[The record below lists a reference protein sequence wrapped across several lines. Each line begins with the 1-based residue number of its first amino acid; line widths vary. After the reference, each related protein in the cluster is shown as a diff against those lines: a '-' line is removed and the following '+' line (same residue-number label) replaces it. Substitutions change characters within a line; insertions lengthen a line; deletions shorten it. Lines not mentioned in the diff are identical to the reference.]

1 MGNPFFLTG
10 KPFVMK
16 SLLFIL
22 SLLLL
27 VAIAQPVE
35 AFRVTPLSKE
45 SIVVELTTEAETR
58 DLALAKAKQEAI
70 LGTVGR
76 IFLEK
81 KLIMADQILGKY
93 VGNYA
98 DKFIDAQEVLEEN
111 FVAGKNI
118 ITSRVYVNFANLEK
132 DLTEKRFVY
141 KPAYKPLFT
150 TFMTERVETKISNE
164 GVALKSLNAAL
175 EDLGMRPFGAILQT
189 PPNTTDIAQDAFLLD
204 SATISSQR
212 SGVEII
218 ISGEAEIN
226 LVEKKQLYFDEYWF
240 YETKVTASLIRVDTK
255 EVLVSATAKGTA
267 SEKDKDEAIGL
278 SLDRANEVVAKE
290 LFVKYEEFWPNVIQ
304 LESDYEIL
312 FTGVNPELESIIIQ
326 NLERLGSGVKISTR
340 KSFDRS
346 TVLSIE
352 YTGPR
357 ELLIENL
364 NSCPYPTLY
373 ILNPEA
379 ETGLEVQV
387 SS

>member
-1 MGNPFFLTG
+1 MKPLLIAFTLLLT
-10 KPFVMK
+10 
-16 SLLFIL
+16 
-22 SLLLL
+22 LLL
-27 VAIAQPVE
+27 VQPAAA

-45 SIVVELTTEAETR
+45 SIVVELTTQAPSR
-58 DLALAKAKQEAI
+58 DQALQNAKQEAI

-81 KLIMADQILGKY
+81 KLLMADEILSKY

-98 DKFIDAQEVLEEN
+98 DQFVDAQEVLEEK
-111 FVAGKNI
+111 FVAGQNI
-118 ITSRVYVNFANLEK
+118 VKSRVFVNFANLEK
-132 DLTEKRFVY
+132 DLTEKRFIY

-150 TFMTERVETKISNE
+150 TFMTETLEGEISNE
-164 GVALKSLNAAL
+164 NMALNSLKLAL
-175 EDLGMRPFGAILQT
+175 EDLGMRSFGAVLQT
-189 PPNTTDIAQDAFLLD
+189 PPNTTDIGVDDFLLNA
-204 SATISSQR
+204 ATISAQR

-218 ISGEAEIN
+218 ITGEADIN
-226 LVEKKQLYFDEYWF
+226 LVEKKKLYFDDYWF

-255 EVLVSATAKGTA
+255 EVLVSATAKGSA
-267 SEKDKDEAIGL
+267 SEKDQNEAIGL
-278 SLDRANEVVAKE
+278 SLDRANEVVAQQ
-290 LFVKYEEFWPNVIQ
+290 LFAKYEVFWPSVIQ

-312 FTGVNPELESIIIQ
+312 FTGVDKELESIIIQ
-326 NLERLGSGVKISTR
+326 NLERLGSGVKITTR

-346 TVLSIE
+346 TVLSVE
-352 YTGPR
+352 YKGPR

-379 ETGLEVQV
+379 QSGFEVQV